1 MVLLKNIE
9 LMKSLLRT
17 GWIRAG
23 VPKCDIESLADHS
36 WAVSI
41 LTYFFCL
48 EENSLRKNQEAI
60 TPLNTE
66 KAVLYALFHDF
77 PESEYM
83 DIDKSMFNLSD
94 PSKISDFL
102 QTIEEGAIKR
112 IINQLEPE
120 TGASL
125 RGLIG
130 NHDNAE
136 FRIARV
142 ADHIDVLN
150 QATYYTKKHWITPD
164 QADSFQ
170 SYALKELKGFS
181 KEFSFLNPYLV
192 KEGFIGNSEE

>member
-36 WAVSI
+36 WAVSV

-48 EENSLRKNQEAI
+48 EENSLRKDQGVEP
-60 TPLNTE
+60 PLNTE
-66 KAVLYALFHDF
+66 KAVLHALFHDF

-83 DIDKSMFNLSD
+83 DIDKSMYNLSD
-94 PSKISDFL
+94 PNKISEFL
-102 QTIEEGAIKR
+102 KTIEEGAIKR
-112 IINQLEPE
+112 IISQLEPK

-130 NHDNAE
+130 THDNAE

-150 QATYYTKKHWITPD
+150 QATYYSKKNWITPD
-164 QADSFQ
+164 QAESFQ
-170 SYALKELKGFS
+170 SYALREFKDYT
-181 KEFSFLNPYLV
+181 KEFLFLNPYLER
-192 KEGFIGNSEE
+192 EGFLKNTSN